1 MRIPKH
7 FSEGHS
13 SITDALDCRIRALH
27 CSEAARGAADP
38 RVRDILAEMA
48 ALWIKLAQ
56 ELERTQTLIDDKV
69 FALPMR
75 TDRPKGRHRRQEG

>member
-7 FSEGHS
+7 FSEGQS
-13 SITDALDCRIRALH
+13 GMADALDCRIRALH

-56 ELERTQTLIDDKV
+56 ELEWTQTLIDDKV

-75 TDRPKGRHRRQEG
+75 RDRPKGRHRR